1 MEKKKPN
8 IFRIL
13 LGVLFVACVI
23 VGGVKL
29 ASGLWVNVLYL
40 VLRTGV
46 TFSSREAYSIG
57 VIGGADGPTAIFV
70 TTPVWTSYLFYAVLL
85 IIGICGLVCLRRRK
99 GK

>member
-57 VIGGADGPTAIFV
+57 VIGGEVGPTAIFV